1 MNNSQRQTNLKLN
14 WNYFI
19 FFYFQYEKWNYFI
32 CIIFIFISL
41 ISGII
46 IYVPYLKL
54 DNNVKR
60 LRLRCDGMK
69 VKKKIWYEHHLIE
82 KRNQNALDVWLT
94 IVALEEILSSG
105 ESISH
110 QDAAVESRHGIPNR
124 ITIKRNQTELLTNGS
139 TIAVYVCVWKSVVF
153 FSIWVAQK
161 PFSRKLCHIF
171 LWNICILFAF

>member
-1 MNNSQRQTNLKLN
+1 
-14 WNYFI
+14 
-19 FFYFQYEKWNYFI
+19 
-32 CIIFIFISL
+32 
-41 ISGII
+41 
-46 IYVPYLKL
+46 
-54 DNNVKR
+54 
-60 LRLRCDGMK
+60 MK
-69 VKKKIWYEHHLIE
+69 VKKKYEHHLIE

-153 FSIWVAQK
+153 FPSEWHK
-161 PFSRKLCHIF
+161 SRSLGNFVTYFCGISVFYLHFRRLK
-171 LWNICILFAF
+171 WQ

>member
-1 MNNSQRQTNLKLN
+1 
-14 WNYFI
+14 
-19 FFYFQYEKWNYFI
+19 
-32 CIIFIFISL
+32 
-41 ISGII
+41 
-46 IYVPYLKL
+46 
-54 DNNVKR
+54 
-60 LRLRCDGMK
+60 MK
-69 VKKKIWYEHHLIE
+69 VKKKYEHHLIE

-153 FSIWVAQK
+153 FHLSGTKAAL
-161 PFSRKLCHIF
+161 SETLSHIF
-171 LWNICILFAF
+171 VEYLYFICILGAWNGNKSGKRGFLYTFLGENICFCTRQAWNCGTRWLLAYTKSFSMGSVYVSGFFPIRLFTR

>member
-1 MNNSQRQTNLKLN
+1 M
-14 WNYFI
+14 
-19 FFYFQYEKWNYFI
+19 
-32 CIIFIFISL
+32 
-41 ISGII
+41 
-46 IYVPYLKL
+46 
-54 DNNVKR
+54 
-60 LRLRCDGMK
+60 
-69 VKKKIWYEHHLIE
+69 IE

-153 FSIWVAQK
+153 FFHLSGTKAAL
-161 PFSRKLCHIF
+161 SETLSHIF
-171 LWNICILFAF
+171 VEYLYFICILGA